1 MLVLMLA
8 SCSKK
13 LEKIMSGITG
23 NGNTEATINSYVKYT
38 ISEGRQYCDKRSLV
52 SVNDSLL
59 SFDVKFDSSA
69 IYTTINKGNQG
80 DINKLFGFSDNN
92 ADHHEYSA
100 RFGWRWSGQALQLF
114 AYIYN
119 KGVMSFKEIGTVQ
132 IGSENRCSIKVAGD
146 KYLFSLN
153 DKEIIMPRESTTKM
167 AQGYMLWPYFGGDEL
182 APHTI
187 SIWIKELR

>member
-1 MLVLMLA
+1 MLMLA

-13 LEKIMSGITG
+13 LEKVMSGITG
-23 NGNTEATINSYVKYT
+23 NGNTEIITNNYVKYT
-38 ISEGRQYCDKRSLV
+38 ISKGRQYCDKRSLV

-59 SFDVKFDSSA
+59 SFNVKFDSSA
-69 IYTTINKGNQG
+69 IYTTSNKGNQG

-100 RFGWRWSGQALQLF
+100 RFGWRWSGEALQLF

-132 IGSENRCSIKVAGD
+132 IGSENSCSIKVAGD

-153 DKEIIMPRESTTKM
+153 DKEIMMPRASTTAM
-167 AQGYMLWPYFGGDEL
+167 AQGYKLWPYFGGDEL